1 MFYLACRYTYE
12 AAKAAV
18 VILVLAVIAY
28 SYHAGVDRTRFAE
41 LVALAEVEPIREP
54 MALRPGEDRTRLSE
68 LLAAADQEPTGP

>member
-12 AAKAAV
+12 ATKAAV

-28 SYHAGVDRTRFAE
+28 SYHTEVDRTRFAE

-54 MALRPGEDRTRLSE
+54 MALRPGADRTRLTE
-68 LLAAADQEPTGP
+68 LLSAAELEP